1 MEGALKKDRRE
12 VLQRGMKEL
21 EGDGYVH
28 YLDDSDG
35 FTGIYKTDQT
45 VSIKYVSLIVCL
57 SYRSKAV
64 LKKNSWVNWQ
74 NLNRDCVSKKSCSIT
89 VKCLKVKKVSVLISR
104 T

>member
-12 VLQRGMKEL
+12 VLQRGMKER

-28 YLDDSDG
+28 YFDDSDG

-57 SYRSKAV
+57 SYR
-64 LKKNSWVNWQ
+64 
-74 NLNRDCVSKKSCSIT
+74 T
-89 VKCLKVKKVSVLISR
+89 VKLFLKR
-104 T
+104 TVGSIGKI

>member
-21 EGDGYVH
+21 EGDGYF
-28 YLDDSDG
+28 DDSDG

-64 LKKNSWVNWQ
+64 FKKNSWVNWQ
-74 NLNRDCVSKKSCSIT
+74 NLNRDCVSKKYCSIT
-89 VKCLKVKKVSVLISR
+89 VKCLKMKKVSVLISR